1 MHVDRYIYILWSNIW
16 HVMLSDHHFLHHTL
30 KHLSILS
37 ISKVTVS
44 QNEYT
49 IYVFRST
56 LSLLTKSQFYPCY
69 KAPANCASFENVS
82 LTDKGILD
90 VFPNEI
96 TAYCS
101 SASGCAQHVL
111 DVLKCIHLCKR
122 DFWFANKANV
132 SFLNQTIH
140 DGCSNKTKSTY
151 SFFIHLLLSIRQ
163 FRM

>member
-1 MHVDRYIYILWSNIW
+1 MFFVA
-16 HVMLSDHHFLHHTL
+16 HFVAH
-30 KHLSILS
+30 K
-37 ISKVTVS
+37 
-44 QNEYT
+44 
-49 IYVFRST
+49 
-56 LSLLTKSQFYPCY
+56 FYPCY
-69 KAPANCASFENVS
+69 KAPANCTSFENVS

-151 SFFIHLLLSIRQ
+151 SLLIYPCYLLINYQTVWHVMLLISNLNGYV
-163 FRM
+163 FRFPNCRISDTRSLPYE